1 MVQFGARLE
10 VYVTEDRRSR
20 ADEATCRFGRKSMRA
35 QSGTSPLLR
44 MAHTGK
50 VSGDRQT
57 LMPPEGNVL
66 ADEAMYYT
74 ASYDRWAGPLPLDNM
89 RPVGWG

>member
-1 MVQFGARLE
+1 MKVRE
-10 VYVTEDRRSR
+10 RSIR
-20 ADEATCRFGRKSMRA
+20 TR
-35 QSGTSPLLR
+35 SGTSAPLR

-66 ADEAMYYT
+66 ADEAIYYT
-74 ASYDRWAGPLPLDNM
+74 ASYGRWAGPLPLDNW
-89 RPVGWG
+89 RPVG